1 MKDTALKSTGLVA
14 HKKLGFKKWI
24 KRDYGCYLFLLPI
37 ILGFA
42 IFTAYPVISSLF
54 YSFTDYNGIFFSH
67 VGFMN
72 FKQIFSLGYGG
83 LLKDVAFSFGIT
95 FLFAIVSVPLNL
107 VLGYVVALIC
117 NREVKGVR
125 VFRLLYYMP
134 TIIPGVAMALLW
146 ADVYSINGIANQF
159 LSVFGLHSQFL
170 EGENSALLTLW
181 FTGLWGI
188 GGSVIMWLAA
198 LRNIPPEMYEAA
210 DLDGARYFTKLFK
223 ITVPMSTPMIFYN
236 LINALIGALQS
247 FDTYAMVGRGPN
259 DCLYFIAVRIYETAF
274 GGSNQYGLASA
285 LGWLLFAVIAIL
297 TVFMFLS
304 NKSWVNYGE
313 GD

>member
-1 MKDTALKSTGLVA
+1 MRDSANISSGLVS

-37 ILGFA
+37 MSGFF
-42 IFTAYPVISSLF
+42 IFTVYPVVSSLF
-54 YSFTDYNGIFFSH
+54 YSFTDYNGIYFSH
-67 VGFMN
+67 VGF
-72 FKQIFSLGYGG
+72 FQYQKIFSLGYGG
-83 LLKDVAFSFGIT
+83 MLKDVAYSFGIT
-95 FLFAIVSVPLNL
+95 FLYAIIAVPLGM

-146 ADVYSINGIANQF
+146 ADVFSLNGIANQF
-159 LSVFGLHSQFL
+159 LDLFGLHSKFL
-170 EGENSALLTLW
+170 EGEDSAFATLL
-181 FTGLWGI
+181 FTSLWGI
-188 GGSVIMWLAA
+188 GGSVIMWLAS

-236 LINALIGALQS
+236 LINAIIGALQS

-274 GGSNQYGLASA
+274 GGGNQYGLASA

-297 TVFMFLS
+297 TMIMFFT
-304 NKSWVNYGE
+304 NKSWVNYGDGE
-313 GD
+313 